1 MTPDYFC
8 SEIVKV
14 CKSRYEAISLEDDIA
29 KIMSDKPASSDFAI
43 DKLYE
48 MIAADQNKRETVTFI
63 QFADTHMD
71 YKYKEGATADCRLIY
86 CCREESETGFGTIK
100 AGKFGARGYGCDVP
114 KETVESA
121 LD

>member
-1 MTPDYFC
+1 M
-8 SEIVKV
+8 
-14 CKSRYEAISLEDDIA
+14 AN
-29 KIMSDKPASSDFAI
+29 KPVADNYAI
-43 DKLYE
+43 DRLYD
-48 MIAADQNKRETVTFI
+48 MIRLDKNERETVTFI

-114 KETVESA
+114 KQTVESA
-121 LD
+121 LDQVMSHGADYLFWSGDNTAHDDPFVS